1 MMNPS
6 TAGKLIYG
14 KDLFLDK
21 DGGTRALCQGCKSY
35 RTEDTFTGGTQAP
48 LTPKA
53 TLVPDKSGKRRRK
66 WLAYIVIEL
75 DWVPEKIH
83 HQYRRRFGIECS
95 YRIMRR
101 VRAMTISLNPVNPRT
116 KIVGRGV
123 TIASRSS
130 RSFRTQL
137 NQPTAKITV
146 WVSMPCAKLP
156 GAASS
161 RCCTST
167 K

>member
-1 MMNPS
+1 MPR
-6 TAGKLIYG
+6 TKVEVAIDFHDEPFCGRQTDLREG
-14 KDLFLDK
+14 LFLGK

-35 RTEDTFTGGTQAP
+35 RTKDTFTDGTQAP
-48 LTPKA
+48 LAPKA

-101 VRAMTISLNPVNPRT
+101 VRAMTTSLNPVNPRT
-116 KIVGRGV
+116 
-123 TIASRSS
+123 
-130 RSFRTQL
+130 
-137 NQPTAKITV
+137 
-146 WVSMPCAKLP
+146 
-156 GAASS
+156 
-161 RCCTST
+161 
-167 K
+167 